1 MSDKII
7 RENVSAMKP
16 KNFTLILNE
25 KGGEWLKTVHTS
37 PEQRQRIKRS
47 AALLNVKSP
56 YSPKK

>member
-16 KNFTLILNE
+16 KNFTLVLNE

-37 PEQRQRIKRS
+37 PEQKQRRARS
-47 AALLNVKSP
+47 ASLLNITKP

>member
-16 KNFTLILNE
+16 KNFTLVLNE

-37 PEQRQRIKRS
+37 PEQKQRSAKS
-47 AALLNVKSP
+47 AALLNITKP